1 MIPILHRRKQSE
13 RDQVNSPN
21 VPEWNRIDKSNLSCE
36 FLVHHLAHCLAC
48 LKSQNRFDWSE
59 HLKRYYNYLKMSWW
73 SGMLFLICPISLD
86 LVCEFSFLKDS
97 VDLIGKNHVL
107 ISYFG
112 YHHTPAI
119 CTVAIWKNPFL
130 TPRSTASVCPETVY
144 PLALL
149 FVFRISVISTWVYLR
164 FCLITKTN
172 SGWQVSSENL
182 HSHLENTPP
191 VLLSNL
197 LLFFFFWS
205 FCSI

>member
-1 MIPILHRRKQSE
+1 
-13 RDQVNSPN
+13 
-21 VPEWNRIDKSNLSCE
+21 
-36 FLVHHLAHCLAC
+36 
-48 LKSQNRFDWSE
+48 
-59 HLKRYYNYLKMSWW
+59 MSWW

-149 FVFRISVISTWVYLR
+149 FVFSISVISTWVYLR
-164 FCLITKTN
+164 FCLITKTH
-172 SGWQVSSENL
+172 SGWQASSENL
-182 HSHLENTPP
+182 HAYLENTPP

-197 LLFFFFWS
+197 FLFFFFFEVFVLYNELLNSAFVQYIHDYTSCVCVCVCFFS
-205 FCSI
+205 FFQTKKYSKV